1 MASSPE
7 HVTHQLEKS
16 EFFYNDPNLIYT
28 DLFSWLDR
36 VLLPNDA
43 QFAAM
48 VMKEHSFRV
57 MSRSTTSSIATQSAP
72 ILSRLNKIHEKK
84 GSKYKKRARKQESI
98 STMKTQPPE
107 KKHKVETSLLN
118 HVPIWTSIVHEIK
131 HQHALLTKCNM
142 IMLGNARK
150 IASLALREVRRT
162 QIATL
167 AISDPLGT
175 QRRAMRDVLTFW
187 RKNERE
193 EKELRRR
200 AERQAAEQR
209 RAEEE
214 ARESRRQAR
223 KLDFLINQ
231 TELYAHFMARK
242 LAPTVPADGIHLVET
257 TNEFSSIEMPK
268 PFVDNESKIKKSTN
282 NITTSSRGFTKES
295 AEAGSNMVAASVPA
309 VTAPGML
316 HCNLKPYQ
324 LRGLSWLASLY
335 DQGINGILAD
345 EMGLGKTVQSISLLA
360 HLMERHGVQGPFLV
374 VSPAST
380 LHNWMDELARF
391 VPSFIAL
398 PYWGPDRRAL
408 LRGHGSAFHVVVTSY
423 QIVVS
428 DERILNR
435 IQWRYMILDEAQ
447 AIKSSSSVR
456 WRTLLNVPA
465 RNRLLLTGTPIQNT
479 MAELWALLHFIMP
492 GLFDSHEEFASWFS
506 KEIEQ
511 EPLKGGRST
520 VGTAA
525 FGDAF
530 QLRRLHAI
538 LRPFMLRRL
547 KRDVEMELVE
557 KIEIDLVVPPSA
569 LQRTLM
575 TQLRATMATRGC
587 RQLTLLKNA
596 VMQARKLCNHP
607 ELLLPA
613 AIQAPLLIQAPTTVV
628 LPRLALCTSDLP
640 MVSKPQIVHNSL
652 SFLND
657 TFKVSR
663 AESMNTSKLPVLEK
677 PLLLSRVLR
686 RGPAWVVAAMA
697 PLPALSIC
705 GTAGGFMQ
713 SRPRHLGCNPNDH
726 ASDGPLCASFA
737 GPMTSGIVY
746 TSSNGGRSIL
756 NTVSIGVCPF
766 GPRLPV
772 VSERIEASG
781 KMAALIVLL
790 GRLKIENHRVLIYF
804 QMTRM
809 MDIAEEILASLSFPL
824 VRLDGTCRIEDRR
837 DLVHAFQT
845 DPGIFLFLL
854 STRAGGLGINLTA
867 ADTVV
872 FYDSDWNPTVDQQ
885 AMDVRPIQCIMSLYF
900 CSFILSTFCFYLFLI
915 LSGHIDWDRQN
926 R

>member
-7 HVTHQLEKS
+7 HISHQLEKS
-16 EFFYNDPNLIYT
+16 ELFYNDPNLVYT

-48 VMKEHSFRV
+48 VMEEHSLRIAAV
-57 MSRSTTSSIATQSAP
+57 SGSSSSCAATLTPSMSASI
-72 ILSRLNKIHEKK
+72 LHRLKKMQEKGEKK
-84 GSKYKKRARKQESI
+84 SNKRVRKQEPAQI
-98 STMKTQPPE
+98 AKQHQLLE
-107 KKHKVETSLLN
+107 KKQKIETSMSSN
-118 HVPIWTSIVHEIK
+118 VPIWTSIVHNIK
-131 HQHALLTKCNM
+131 SQYSLMAKSSM
-142 IMLGNARK
+142 IMQGNARK
-150 IASLALREVRRT
+150 VASLALREVRRT

-214 ARESRRQAR
+214 AREVRRQAR

-242 LAPTVPADGIHLVET
+242 LAPSGDVANGS
-257 TNEFSSIEMPK
+257 NELSST
-268 PFVDNESKIKKSTN
+268 DTAKIPVNDTIQAPVCEVST
-282 NITTSSRGFTKES
+282 FTKED

-316 HCNLKPYQ
+316 HCTLKPYQ

-345 EMGLGKTVQSISLLA
+345 EMGLGKTVQSIALLA
-360 HLMERHGVQGPFLV
+360 HLVERHGVQGPFLV

-391 VPSFIAL
+391 VPSFVAL

-408 LRGHGSAFHVVVTSY
+408 LRGHASAFHVVVTSY

-428 DERILNR
+428 DERILSR
-435 IQWRYMILDEAQ
+435 LPWRYMILDEAQ

-465 RNRLLLTGTPIQNT
+465 RNRLLLTGTPIQNS

-511 EPLKGGRST
+511 DPPRGARPATGA
-520 VGTAA
+520 AA

-547 KRDVEMELVE
+547 KRDVEMELVD
-557 KIEIDLVVPPSA
+557 KIEIDFVVPPSA
-569 LQRTLM
+569 LQKVLM
-575 TQLRATMATRGC
+575 AQLRATMTTRSH
-587 RQLTLLKNA
+587 RQLALLKNA

-613 AIQAPLLIQAPTTVV
+613 IVQAPLLIPAPATVV
-628 LPRLALCTSDLP
+628 VPRLLLD
-640 MVSKPQIVHNSL
+640 VSNSSKL
-652 SFLND
+652 SSCID
-657 TFKVSR
+657 TFGAFLPPPSKALETCRLAPVKTLKIPALEDSLICSR
-663 AESMNTSKLPVLEK
+663 
-677 PLLLSRVLR
+677 LLRS
-686 RGPAWVVAAMA
+686 GPAWVVGAVA
-697 PLPALSIC
+697 PLPALSIS
-705 GTAGGFMQ
+705 GSARGFLQ
-713 SRPRHLGCNPNDH
+713 PRPRHLG
-726 ASDGPLCASFA
+726 LCASHPAHNSAMSAFRTA
-737 GPMTSGIVY
+737 TSCSTIVLPFNEARSTANSLSISGP
-746 TSSNGGRSIL
+746 
-756 NTVSIGVCPF
+756 CPL
-766 GPRLPV
+766 GPRLPAV
-772 VSERIEASG
+772 GERIEASG
-781 KMAALIVLL
+781 KLAALITLL
-790 GRLKIENHRVLIYF
+790 NRLKTEGHRVLVYF

-809 MDIAEEILASLSFPL
+809 MDIAEEILSSLSFSL

-837 DLVHAFQT
+837 DLVYAFQT
-845 DPGIFLFLL
+845 DPSIFLFLL

-885 AMDVRPIQCIMSLYF
+885 AMDVRFLC
-900 CSFILSTFCFYLFLI
+900 CFFDLLC
-915 LSGHIDWDRQN
+915 
-926 R
+926 